1 MRRRLTPLLL
11 LAAAACADTTTTGPS
26 GTPNLARIKEAEDSH
41 GGTPF
46 MVTLLPRNE
55 VPGPGDP
62 NSAASGVVYLTL
74 NSGQEEIC
82 YRMSFS
88 GLSTPA
94 FAAHIHPGT
103 STQAQP
109 PLVTLPLGGQM
120 TETSTPIAQC
130 VFVPREVVK
139 AIRKNPENYYIN
151 VHTIEVPV
159 PPGTEQPGRPGGAIR
174 GQLEKTQGSNVN
186 HG

>member
-1 MRRRLTPLLL
+1 MRRLMPLVL
-11 LAAAACADTTTTGPS
+11 LAVGACADAAGPA
-26 GTPNLARIKEAEDSH
+26 GTPSLARIKEAEDSH

-46 MVTLLPRNE
+46 MVTLLPQNE

-62 NSAASGVVYLTL
+62 NPLASGVVYLTL

-88 GLSTPA
+88 GLSRPA

-103 STQAQP
+103 ATQTGPAIVP
-109 PLVTLPLGGQM
+109 LPLGGQM

-130 VFVPREVVK
+130 VFAPRELIK

-151 VHTIEVPV
+151 VHTLNLVPL
-159 PPGTEQPGRPGGAIR
+159 PPGMAQPGRPAGAIR
-174 GQLEKTQGSNVN
+174 GQFEKTQGSNVN